1 MIVYEPKKRVFYIK
15 SGESSGLTYVN
26 DEIVME
32 TKQLEA
38 WDKITLGDSDFLLI
52 PLCCDRF
59 SWEDYITR

>member
-1 MIVYEPKKRVFYIK
+1 
-15 SGESSGLTYVN
+15 LTYVN